1 MIKHCIGLCSRFSG
15 KPLVGEAE
23 TPILGHL
30 MQRANSLEKTL
41 MLGKIECP
49 RRREQQRMR
58 WFNGITNLKDVSLSK
73 LLEIDSEGQ
82 GHLACCSP

>member
-1 MIKHCIGLCSRFSG
+1 
-15 KPLVGEAE
+15 
-23 TPILGHL
+23 
-30 MQRANSLEKTL
+30 
-41 MLGKIECP
+41 
-49 RRREQQRMR
+49 MR